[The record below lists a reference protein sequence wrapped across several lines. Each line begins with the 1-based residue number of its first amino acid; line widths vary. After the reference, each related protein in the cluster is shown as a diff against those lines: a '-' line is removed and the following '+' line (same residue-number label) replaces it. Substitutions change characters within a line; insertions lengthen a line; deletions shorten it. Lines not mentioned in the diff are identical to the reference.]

1 MIMTAITE
9 GHDNNLLS
17 PMAQCQVLYI
27 HHFYS
32 SQLFEVVRVEFC
44 LERFVTQNAIEVPF
58 RRGRCARKLEATRGY
73 IV

>member
-1 MIMTAITE
+1 MIMTAVTE

-44 LERFVTQNAIEVPF
+44 LERFVTKRNRGAI
-58 RRGRCARKLEATRGY
+58 
-73 IV
+73 